1 MMPVLF
7 DKRKTSAA
15 SALIVIAVPAKRPAR
30 ES

>member
-15 SALIVIAVPAKRPAR
+15 SALIVIAVRGKRPLR
-30 ES
+30 EA